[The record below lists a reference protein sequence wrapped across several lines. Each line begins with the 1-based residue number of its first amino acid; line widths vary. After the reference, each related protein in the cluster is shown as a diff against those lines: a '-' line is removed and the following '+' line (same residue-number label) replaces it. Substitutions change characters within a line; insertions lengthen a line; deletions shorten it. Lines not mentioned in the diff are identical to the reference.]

1 MRPILLFFVL
11 SLCTGT
17 ILAQQTETLQAA
29 GLLEPVEIL
38 MDPWGIPHIYAENQQ
53 DLFFAQG
60 YNAARERLFQ
70 FELWRRQAT
79 GTVAEILGRRE
90 LDRDIGARL
99 FRFRGD
105 LDQEL
110 NYYHDEGK
118 QIIEAY
124 VKGINA
130 YIGETEK
137 NSDLLPLEFGLL
149 GIKPGLW
156 TPADVISRHQG
167 LLGNIGD
174 ELDYGRAVARA
185 GGDAVREVANFHP
198 GEPALE
204 LDPTITIDMLEEDIL
219 HLYNAFRQRVVFRP
233 DDIAAMHRGD
243 EDSFLHLTRLM
254 KDQEHKIRLDQESIG
269 SNNWVVDGRLSSSG
283 YPMMANDPH
292 RRLAAPSLRF
302 WVHLVAPGWNVIGG
316 GEPTIPGVSIGHN
329 EYGTWGLTVFP
340 TDGEDLYVYDI
351 NPDNPNEYWYAGGW
365 ESMRVI
371 KETIPVKEAQP
382 VEVELKYTHHGPVV
396 FEDDGRNKAYAVR
409 AAWMEIG
416 GSPYLAS
423 LRMDQAKTWEEFRE
437 ACAYSHIPG
446 ENMVWAGR
454 DGTIGWQSVGIA
466 PVRPNW
472 DGLLPVPGDGRYE
485 WAGYLPIKAK
495 PHVVN
500 PEQGFWATANE
511 NLVPPGY
518 IHREAVG
525 WEWSDP
531 FRSDRLHEVLRSGKR
546 NSIMDM
552 MLLQTDYLSIPAR
565 NLVPLLKR
573 HPFEEEVLEG
583 LRLNLLAWDYRLEP
597 SSVEAGVYVAWEQ
610 VLRQRVSDLIIP
622 ATVKQDIATLSMKL
636 VINHLVAPGP
646 EFGENPVHGRD
657 ALLAE
662 AFGQAIADL
671 EKKLGSDR
679 SSWTYG
685 QTAYKHVIM
694 RHPLSTAVDE
704 DTRRRLDVGPYARGG
719 NSYTVNNTSSG
730 DNQAS
735 GATFRII
742 VDTGDWDTA
751 VGMNAPGQSGNVD
764 SPHYNDLFEEW
775 AKDGFF
781 PVYYSRERIERVSKK
796 TFLLE
801 PGQ

>member
-1 MRPILLFFVL
+1 
-11 SLCTGT
+11 
-17 ILAQQTETLQAA
+17 
-29 GLLEPVEIL
+29 
-38 MDPWGIPHIYAENQQ
+38 
-53 DLFFAQG
+53 
-60 YNAARERLFQ
+60 
-70 FELWRRQAT
+70 
-79 GTVAEILGRRE
+79 
-90 LDRDIGARL
+90 
-99 FRFRGD
+99 
-105 LDQEL
+105 
-110 NYYHDEGK
+110 
-118 QIIEAY
+118 
-124 VKGINA
+124 
-130 YIGETEK
+130 
-137 NSDLLPLEFGLL
+137 
-149 GIKPGLW
+149 
-156 TPADVISRHQG
+156 
-167 LLGNIGD
+167 
-174 ELDYGRAVARA
+174 
-185 GGDAVREVANFHP
+185 
-198 GEPALE
+198 
-204 LDPTITIDMLEEDIL
+204 
-219 HLYNAFRQRVVFRP
+219 
-233 DDIAAMHRGD
+233 
-243 EDSFLHLTRLM
+243 
-254 KDQEHKIRLDQESIG
+254 
-269 SNNWVVDGRLSSSG
+269 
-283 YPMMANDPH
+283 
-292 RRLAAPSLRF
+292 
-302 WVHLVAPGWNVIGG
+302 
-316 GEPTIPGVSIGHN
+316 
-329 EYGTWGLTVFP
+329 
-340 TDGEDLYVYDI
+340 
-351 NPDNPNEYWYAGGW
+351 
-365 ESMRVI
+365 
-371 KETIPVKEAQP
+371 
-382 VEVELKYTHHGPVV
+382 
-396 FEDDGRNKAYAVR
+396 
-409 AAWMEIG
+409 MEIG

-552 MLLQTDYLSIPAR
+552 MQLQTDYLSIPAR

-583 LRLNLLAWDYRLEP
+583 LRLSLLAWDYRLEP

-694 RHPLSTAVDE
+694 RHPLSAAVDE